1 MSAQIT
7 KSVQWQQAL
16 DKFEALSKRE
26 RWLVFLAGLVA
37 VYTLL
42 NMLLISPVTT
52 KQKALTS
59 EITQSQTQMATLGE
73 QLNLLKQNPQLDADT
88 QNRQKI
94 AQLVKDIQQ
103 QRRAL
108 TGMQHDLISPESM
121 PEMLG
126 GLLQKNT
133 GIRLLAMKTL
143 PSERILLKDNNGVTT
158 DKPVGAEASIQTSA
172 EAGDHADNGQAAIY
186 RHGVE
191 LTIAGQYFDLMRY
204 VQALEHLP
212 MRVMWS
218 KADFRAKEFPQSE
231 LTITLYTLSLDK
243 TWLSI

>member
-1 MSAQIT
+1 MSLQLTQSA
-7 KSVQWQQAL
+7 QWQQAL
-16 DKFEALSKRE
+16 EKFEALSKRE

-37 VYTLL
+37 IGTLL

-52 KQKALTS
+52 KQKTLAS
-59 EITQSQTQMATLGE
+59 EIAQSQTQMATLGE

-88 QNRQKI
+88 QNGQKI
-94 AQLVKDIQQ
+94 AQLTKDIQQ

-143 PSERILLKDNNGVTT
+143 PSERILLKDNNGVAT
-158 DKPVGAEASIQTSA
+158 DKPAGAEAST

-186 RHGVE
+186 KHGVE

-231 LTITLYTLSLDK
+231 LTITVYTLSLDK